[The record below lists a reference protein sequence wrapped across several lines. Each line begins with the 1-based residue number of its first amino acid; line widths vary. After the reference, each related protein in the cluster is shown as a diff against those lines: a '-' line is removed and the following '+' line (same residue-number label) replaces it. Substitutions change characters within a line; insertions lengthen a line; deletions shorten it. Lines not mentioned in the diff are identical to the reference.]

1 MMKTRD
7 KILSYL
13 NGELLQIEKRTD
25 ISDDEKVTRIIRL
38 FSATI
43 SA

>member
-1 MMKTRD
+1 METRD

-25 ISDDEKVTRIIRL
+25 ISDDEKFTRIIRL